1 MIGRNEMVVMLFI
14 GVDGGGTRCRA
25 RAANADG
32 RIIGEAETGTANLL
46 AGLDQARANI
56 VSAMTGALA
65 AGGLDPSALGRSV
78 AGLGLAGANV
88 VALRRAFMA
97 AGLPVAAFAL
107 ESDAFVACRGAHD
120 NGDGA
125 IAILGTGT
133 AYVARRDDAFVSLGG
148 WGFALSDQGSGA
160 DIGRS
165 ALRAALLA
173 YDQIGP
179 ADALTEA
186 VLARFRSDR
195 GAIPDAMVEFA
206 RDGLPRDFGAFAP
219 LVLDHADDG
228 EPVASAIV
236 DDAVGHIATAIN
248 RLRALGAPSVAML
261 GGLAARYRPRLT
273 GRVTP
278 PLIDPIADALAG
290 ALALARDTADR
301 PDACS

>member
-1 MIGRNEMVVMLFI
+1 MSGRNGMGVMLFI

-25 RAANADG
+25 RAADAGG

-65 AGGLDPSALGRSV
+65 AGGVDPSMLGRSV
-78 AGLGLAGANV
+78 VGLGLAGANV
-88 VALRRAFMA
+88 ATLHRAFMA
-97 AGLPVAAFAL
+97 AGLPVSGFAL

-133 AYVARRDDAFVSLGG
+133 AYVARRDGSFVSLGG

-173 YDQIGP
+173 YDGIGP

-186 VLARFRSDR
+186 VLSDFRHN
-195 GAIPDAMVEFA
+195 PDVMVTFA
-206 RDGLPRDFGAFAP
+206 RDGLPRDFGGFAP
-219 LVLDHADDG
+219 LVLDHADRG

-236 DDAVGHIATAIN
+236 ADAVDHIATAID
-248 RLRALGAPSVAML
+248 RLQALGAPAVALL

-278 PLIDPIADALAG
+278 PIVDPAADALTG
-290 ALALARDTADR
+290 ALALAREA
-301 PDACS
+301 AS